1 MPASPALWALRLLL
15 RLLDSIPA
23 MGIATEFLLQL
34 IMAAGVAAA
43 ANAVMV
49 QLVRRGAPTASQRK
63 AIEDEIG
70 PALEEALAAPP
81 EPEQSL
87 RPTSAGELAVQTI
100 MKAYVKD
107 LTAEASRIARRFGS
121 DSPSPVHVGEAA
133 SRIGILRSRTSAWTD
148 IVLGL
153 GSLLIGAALAYQ
165 INLWTGGAPA
175 KDSGLV
181 MAAVFGV
188 GMGLFVAAATLKV
201 TNR

>member
-1 MPASPALWALRLLL
+1 MNMLAIEFLAQVVMTVATAVVA
-15 RLLDSIPA
+15 IA
-23 MGIATEFLLQL
+23 ATE
-34 IMAAGVAAA
+34 
-43 ANAVMV
+43 

-70 PALEEALAAPP
+70 PALQEALAAPP
-81 EPEQSL
+81 EAEPPL

-121 DSPSPVHVGEAA
+121 ESPSPRHVGEAA

-148 IVLGL
+148 IALGL
-153 GSLLIGAALAYQ
+153 GSLLIGAASAYQ
-165 INLWTGGAPA
+165 INLWTGGTPA

-188 GMGLFVAAATLKV
+188 GMGLFVAAGTLKV
-201 TNR
+201 KNR